1 MTYELNAH
9 PASPWHPRDL
19 SLFLDTRIAEDYIDV
34 RYTLSGAIEQVHVPK
49 PAEHPSRKDELWLET
64 CFELFLRL
72 KGSTTPYLEFNFSPS
87 GDYALYFFSGY
98 REGMTRPLTT
108 WIPAISVDT
117 GESGLILSTRIP
129 VNVTESLLGDLD
141 GLGLEAGLCS
151 VLKAH
156 DGSYAF
162 LAAHHS
168 SEKPD
173 FHHPES
179 FLRF

>member
-9 PASPWHPRDL
+9 PASPWHPGDL
-19 SLFLDTRIAEDYIDV
+19 SLFLDARIREDYIDV
-34 RYTLSGAIEQVHVPK
+34 RYTLSGAIEQVLIPK
-49 PAEHPSRKDELWLET
+49 PTERPSRRDELWSET
-64 CFELFLRL
+64 CFELFLRQN
-72 KGSTTPYLEFNFSPS
+72 GSTTPYLEFNFSPS
-87 GDYALYFFSGY
+87 GDFAVYLFSGY
-98 REGMTRPLTT
+98 REGMTRPVTT
-108 WIPAISVDT
+108 WVPAISVDT
-117 GESGLILSTRIP
+117 GEGGLTLSTRIP
-129 VNVTESLLGDLD
+129 TTVTGSLLGGHD
-141 GLGLEAGLCS
+141 GIEAGLCS

-162 LAAHHS
+162 LAAHHP